1 MAELEHIEEEELGN
15 GSGGAH
21 DLRPL
26 AETAEFTAP
35 EDTAAAEN
43 VEQMTQP
50 PGCSDACR
58 QRGLGK
64 QRQWEL
70 CDPGPASFG
79 RPLTL
84 APCPQQ

>member
-1 MAELEHIEEEELGN
+1 MAEQEHVEEEELGN

-43 VEQMTQP
+43 VEQMTPASWLQWCLQAE
-50 PGCSDACR
+50 GIGE
-58 QRGLGK
+58 QW
-64 QRQWEL
+64 QWEL

-79 RPLTL
+79 KPLTL